1 MGDFL
6 EYLMKHR
13 EINLKCLYIGAGL
26 AVAHELLPKG
36 VSGAVAVMLLSYV
49 GIAYYDAYELCDLK
63 LSAGTPLHFLTAD
76 IKPPIDSEG
85 NYSFN
90 G

>member
-6 EYLMKHR
+6 EYMLKHR
-13 EINLKCLYIGAGL
+13 EINLKCLYIGGGL
-26 AVAHELLPKG
+26 AVAHEFLPKG

-76 IKPPIDSEG
+76 VKPPIDSDG
-85 NYSFN
+85 NYSFKE
-90 G
+90 

>member
-6 EYLMKHR
+6 EYMMKHK
-13 EINLKCLYIGAGL
+13 EINLKCLYIGGGL
-26 AVAHELLPKG
+26 ALAHEMLPKG

-76 IKPPIDSEG
+76 VKPPIDSEG
-85 NYSFN
+85 NYSFK

>member
-6 EYLMKHR
+6 EYMMKHK
-13 EINLKCLYIGAGL
+13 EINLKCLYIGGGL

-36 VSGAVAVMLLSYV
+36 VPGAIAVMLLSYV

-76 IKPPIDSEG
+76 VKPPIDSEG
-85 NYSFN
+85 NYSFK